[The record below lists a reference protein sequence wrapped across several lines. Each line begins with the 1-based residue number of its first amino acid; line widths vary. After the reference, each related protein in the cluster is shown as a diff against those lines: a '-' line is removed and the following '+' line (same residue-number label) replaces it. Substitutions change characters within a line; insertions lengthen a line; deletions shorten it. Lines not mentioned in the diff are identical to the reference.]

1 MTGGADGAAAAQ
13 GGEGTKPAD
22 GAAPAATGR
31 EWLPEAFRAD
41 PTFEP
46 FKDLEGLAKSYKH
59 AASLV
64 GVDKAEVLRL
74 PKAADAPEWG
84 EVWNKLGRP
93 EKPDGYEFPEG
104 AVPEALADGLRSTA
118 HELGLSKTQAA
129 KLAGWYAEQRAGEM
143 KQLAEQAVTTL
154 RGEWGKAFDDQ
165 LHAAKKALREVGG
178 DDVMKVL
185 DETGLG
191 NHPAII
197 RMFAKL
203 GGERGEAGL
212 KGGASGSMSGAL
224 TPAEAQAAIVSKQ
237 RDPEFMKA
245 YMNKQAPTHDAA
257 VQEMAK
263 LFEAAYPPAEPVRI

>member
-1 MTGGADGAAAAQ
+1 MTQGGESAAAAA
-13 GGEGTKPAD
+13 EGAKPTE

-31 EWLPEAFRAD
+31 EWLPEEFRSD

-46 FKDLEGLAKSYKH
+46 FKDLSGLAKSYKH

-84 EVWNKLGRP
+84 DVWNKLGRP

-104 AVPEALADGLRSTA
+104 AVPEALAQPLREKA
-118 HELGLSKTQAA
+118 HSLGLSKTQTAE
-129 KLAGWYAEQRAGEM
+129 LAGWYAEQRAAEM
-143 KQLAEQAVTTL
+143 QQLGQQALTTL
-154 RGEWGKAFDDQ
+154 KAEWGKTFDDQ

-178 DDVMKVL
+178 EGVMKVL

-191 NHPAII
+191 NHPEII
-197 RMFAKL
+197 KMFAKL
-203 GGERGEAGL
+203 GAERGEAGL
-212 KGGASGSMSGAL
+212 KGGAQGNMAGAL
-224 TPAEAQAAIVSKQ
+224 APAEAQARIAEKQ

-245 YMNKQAPTHDAA
+245 YLDKNAPTHAQA
-257 VQEMAK
+257 VEEMKRLYEFAI
-263 LFEAAYPPAEPVRI
+263 PNQPPVRIG